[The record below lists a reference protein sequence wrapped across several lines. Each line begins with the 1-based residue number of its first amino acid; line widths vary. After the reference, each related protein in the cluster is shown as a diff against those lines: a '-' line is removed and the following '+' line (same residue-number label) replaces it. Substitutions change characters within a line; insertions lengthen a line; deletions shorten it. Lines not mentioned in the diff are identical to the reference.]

1 MTTQATSE
9 IPEASVDS
17 ADMHAEAVAAQPSQ
31 SAVAGLVRRLIPGV
45 TAAVILL
52 GLSAFVRHRME
63 AAVAARIEATRF
75 SPFPLAEIPL
85 ELGPWK
91 GKEDKLDEYIARKTG
106 STDYITR
113 RYVNDQTGATLEVL
127 MLYGPAAEMGYHHPM
142 ACYPNAGYALVGGGD
157 LRPIPF
163 QVDGQD
169 RSVGFRNLVFQRG
182 EGGTA
187 ERQQVYYVWKYS
199 DTYALD
205 LGQPS
210 AFGRLPGMFKIQVAR
225 GLARTESPDG
235 RANAGNP
242 CEDFLARLMP
252 IFESK
257 VENGQSSPSAPDDRL
272 TSASPAP

>member
-1 MTTQATSE
+1 MTTETTSE
-9 IPEASVDS
+9 ISVEIVS
-17 ADMHAEAVAAQPSQ
+17 PTETAGVESPVRHSPAA
-31 SAVAGLVRRLIPGV
+31 LFRRLIPGV
-45 TAAVILL
+45 VAAVVLL
-52 GLSAFVRHRME
+52 GLSAGIRYRME
-63 AAVAARIEATRF
+63 SAVAARIEATRF
-75 SPFPLAEIPL
+75 SPFPLSEIPL

-113 RYVNDQTGATLEVL
+113 RYVNEQTGASLEVL

-142 ACYPNAGYALVGGGD
+142 SCYPNAGYVLVGGGD

-163 QVDGQD
+163 RVDGED
-169 RSVGFRNLVFQRG
+169 RTVGFRNLVFQRG
-182 EGGTA
+182 EGGSA

-257 VENGQSSPSAPDDRL
+257 IENGSARTAAPDTQL
-272 TSASPAP
+272 TKNDPAS